1 VNNCQTAK
9 FNSINSMNR
18 VHYTTALFY
27 YDGPQV
33 FEARDDI
40 GGRYV
45 GVAVTRPDGRD
56 GYLVKGVKPSGLNA
70 FRAGET
76 DLRAVLLEAD
86 NEEWFLADAEF
97 DVNAPLALEPQ
108 HASLAESGY
117 LPDEGFLLRRQSG
130 GNFAFKAAEK
140 RGDSVVDSVADAE

>member
-1 VNNCQTAK
+1 
-9 FNSINSMNR
+9 MNR
-18 VHYTTALFY
+18 VHYEAALFY

-56 GYLVKGVKPSGLNA
+56 GYLVKGVTPNALDA

-76 DLRAVLLEAD
+76 DLKAMLLEAN
-86 NEEWFLADAEF
+86 NEEWYLADAEF
-97 DVNAPLALEPQ
+97 DLSAPLALELQ
-108 HASLAESGY
+108 RASLADSGY
-117 LPDEGFLLRRQSG
+117 LPDDGFLLRAQPAQSA
-130 GNFAFKAAEK
+130 GNSAYKTVGK
-140 RGDSVVDSVADAE
+140 RDDSVIDSVADAE